1 MKAQRDHVTCTGS
14 HGLGIGV
21 QDSTAR
27 LPPPT
32 SSQGYTGFDEESLR
46 SKGVG
51 LPPQLNSTQVLWA
64 HAETVNANALSR
76 CFSLSLVHWDPE
88 LDPPPTGPRR
98 GQRLVPQPPPLQSS
112 LYSLSS
118 GRLSLNHVGSWSPG
132 GGVDMCQTY
141 LFRNLENKGGP
152 IQIWGAKC
160 KHTST
165 VTDYSRR
172 VFLCCFG
179 AIN

>member
-98 GQRLVPQPPPLQSS
+98 GQRLVPQPPAPPKLPLLPEFSQAKPQSCWQ
-112 LYSLSS
+112 LEPW
-118 GRLSLNHVGSWSPG
+118 GRG
-132 GGVDMCQTY
+132 
-141 LFRNLENKGGP
+141 
-152 IQIWGAKC
+152 
-160 KHTST
+160 
-165 VTDYSRR
+165 
-172 VFLCCFG
+172 
-179 AIN
+179 